1 MDTVNKLTTKLLENR
16 VYYGILALF
25 LAIYGPRL
33 HPRLPTIIK
42 DLFSNNIFRF
52 IVILLIAYISS
63 EDLTISL
70 MLAIAFLLFNGIV
83 GNQEVLDEV
92 NDEKPKGFSYY
103 NIVADNINSD
113 VSNGPEVKKPSK
125 GLTTKKLME
134 KEMEKTLNNQFAKD
148 KIKSLNNDNLSNFDL
163 LIKKTKKMNK
173 ETEKQNKNAIS
184 KLENF
189 KINNVLNFDKLA
201 NLENFTARDLREQ
214 PTISLQGNGVREA
227 LPGERYEGQWTDG
240 VMHGQGE
247 YVYAD
252 GSRYKGNWKDGKPE
266 GMGTMTF
273 GDAQDVNDQNNV
285 NNQVSNNS
293 MNMNSMNMNSD
304 PIQMNDINNN
314 LNAMTSLSGDNFDSL
329 QVDMPSDITN
339 ENVDI
344 LEDIEPVEVE
354 PVTEVDTTPSAT
366 PSAINVQP
374 DTETEDTDDADVDN
388 NAVDTTPVD
397 TTPVD
402 TTLVD
407 TTPVDSVTQQETFN
421 DFRTIVNNYK
431 FGI

>member
-1 MDTVNKLTTKLLENR
+1 MNTVNKLTTKLLENR

-103 NIVADNINSD
+103 NVVADNINND

-125 GLTTKKLME
+125 ELLTKKLME
-134 KEMEKTLNNQFAKD
+134 KEMEKTLNKQFAKD
-148 KIKSLNNDNLSNFDL
+148 KIKSLNNDSLSNFDL

-173 ETEKQNKNAIS
+173 ESEKQKKNTIS

-189 KINNVLNFDKLA
+189 KINNVINFDKLI
-201 NLENFTARDLREQ
+201 NLESFTARDLREQ

-227 LPGERYEGQWTDG
+227 LPGEKYKGQWTDG

-273 GDAQDVNDQNNV
+273 GNVNDGNNA
-285 NNQVSNNS
+285 NNQALNDSMNMNS
-293 MNMNSMNMNSD
+293 MNMNSMNMNND
-304 PIQMNDINNN
+304 AIQMNDMNNQNVNDN

-329 QVDMPSDITN
+329 QVDMPSDITD
-339 ENVDI
+339 ENVNI
-344 LEDIEPVEVE
+344 LEDIEPVDVE
-354 PVTEVDTTPSAT
+354 PVTPSA
-366 PSAINVQP
+366 SNVQL
-374 DTETEDTDDADVDN
+374 DTETEDTDDTNVDEDIAENVDN

-397 TTPVD
+397 
-402 TTLVD
+402 
-407 TTPVDSVTQQETFN
+407 SANQETFN